1 MSKTKL
7 EIDMPSK
14 LLFLLLETV
23 ESFKEDVENIEKAIV
38 GTE

>member
-7 EIDMPSK
+7 EIDMPSE
-14 LLFLLLETV
+14 LLFLLLETE
-23 ESFKEDVENIEKAIV
+23 ESFKEDVENIGKAIV